1 MTEPHLLTLAQAAA
15 AIRERSLSSVEY
27 TEALL
32 RRIEALEPRL
42 AAWATVAPERAL
54 SAARRAD
61 ATPATGP
68 LHGVPY
74 GAKDI
79 FDTAGIRTAAGSKVW
94 ADRVPDADAAP
105 IVRADAAG
113 GVLVGKTHTTE
124 FADGDPAPSFNPWD
138 AEATPGGSSTGS
150 GVAVAARMVPW
161 AYGSQTVGSVLR
173 PAAYN
178 GVVGLKPT
186 FGRISRLG
194 VIPMSRSCDHVGFLC
209 RDVTDAALLLGAI
222 AGYDPADPD
231 CVPVPV
237 DDYPSAIEAGGA
249 APRYGLVRSWFFTE
263 SDAETRLKMEE
274 VAQALMAAGA
284 VVEEV
289 DPGIDFEAA
298 YAHHRVIQEAEMAI
312 WHEPLYRGNESL
324 YGPKISVYLENG
336 VKHTGMRYA
345 QAVAYRTDM
354 RWLADQALARYDVL
368 LMPTASGPAPRDR
381 SITGDTR
388 FQSAWSYTGLPSI
401 SIPVGL
407 SGQGLPLGAQMAAPP
422 FQEARLLRAARFA
435 ERVLD
440 VHLAPPVA

>member
-1 MTEPHLLTLAQAAA
+1 VTEPHELTLAQAAE
-15 AIRERSLSSVEY
+15 AIRQRALSSVEY

-32 RRIEALEPRL
+32 RRIEALDPKFQ
-42 AAWATVAPERAL
+42 AWATLAPERAL
-54 SAARRAD
+54 NAARRAD
-61 ATPATGP
+61 NTPARGP

-124 FADGDPAPSFNPWD
+124 FADGDPAPCFNPWD

-186 FGRISRLG
+186 FGRITRLG

-209 RDVTDAALLLGAI
+209 RDVTDGALLLGAV

-237 DDYPSAIEAGGA
+237 DDYAAAIEQGGA
-249 APRYGLVRSWFFTE
+249 APRYGLVRSWFFAE
-263 SDAETRLKMEE
+263 SDAETRLAMEQ
-274 VAQALMAAGA
+274 VAQALIAAGA

-289 DPGIDFEAA
+289 DPGIDFDAA
-298 YAHHRVIQEAEMAI
+298 FAHHKVIQEAEMAI
-312 WHEPLYRGNESL
+312 WHEPLYRGNEAL

-336 VKHTGMRYA
+336 FKHTGMRYA
-345 QAVAYRTDM
+345 QAVGYRADM

-368 LMPTASGPAPRDR
+368 LTPTASGPAPRDR
-381 SITGDTR
+381 TITGDTR

-440 VHLAPPVA
+440 VHLAPPV